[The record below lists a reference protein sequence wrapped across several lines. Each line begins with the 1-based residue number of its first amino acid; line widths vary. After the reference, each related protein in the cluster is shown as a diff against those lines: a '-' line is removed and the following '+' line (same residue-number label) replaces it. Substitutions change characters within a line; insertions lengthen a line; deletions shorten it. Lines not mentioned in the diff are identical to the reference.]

1 MVRPRLRYHLRMVV
15 PKAVA
20 QYRGEIEQL
29 CRRHRVAKLE
39 LFGSAAGESFDP
51 QSSDVDFLV
60 EFGVL
65 APGEHANTYF
75 GLLEDLEALLG
86 RHVDLVMTRAIRN
99 RYFLESIEPTRTVLY
114 AA

>member
-1 MVRPRLRYHLRMVV
+1 MVV

-29 CRRHRVAKLE
+29 CQRHCVARLE
-39 LFGSAAGESFDP
+39 IFGSATGEAFDP
-51 QSSDVDFLV
+51 QRSDFDFLV
-60 EFGVL
+60 EFGAL
-65 APGEHANTYF
+65 GTGQRANAYF
-75 GLLEDLEALLG
+75 GLLEDLEALLN

-99 RYFLESIEPTRTVLY
+99 RYFLESIQPTRKLLY